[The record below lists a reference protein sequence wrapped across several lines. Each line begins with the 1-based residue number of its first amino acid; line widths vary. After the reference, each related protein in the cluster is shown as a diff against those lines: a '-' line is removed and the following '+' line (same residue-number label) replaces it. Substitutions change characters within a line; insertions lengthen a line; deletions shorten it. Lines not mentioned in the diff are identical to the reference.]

1 MRSPATN
8 NKNESFD
15 HSTISPSKTDRQ
27 EDMTSGLTDPSQS
40 LSAKR
45 RNRWDSAAKF
55 NERQTVAQH
64 ANLEDEL
71 HITVQTSIPQSEPT
85 TQSNDIPQSSKEPI
99 VIETTEIPGKSKWD
113 DDEDEMTTDSIQ
125 HNQIQPK
132 P

>member
-1 MRSPATN
+1 MRSPPTN

-15 HSTISPSKTDRQ
+15 HSTISPSKTDQQ
-27 EDMTSGLTDPSQS
+27 EDMTSGPADPS

-45 RNRWDSAAKF
+45 RNRWDSAAKL
-55 NERQTVAQH
+55 NERQTVAKH

-71 HITVQTSIPQSEPT
+71 RVIVQTSIPQSEPT